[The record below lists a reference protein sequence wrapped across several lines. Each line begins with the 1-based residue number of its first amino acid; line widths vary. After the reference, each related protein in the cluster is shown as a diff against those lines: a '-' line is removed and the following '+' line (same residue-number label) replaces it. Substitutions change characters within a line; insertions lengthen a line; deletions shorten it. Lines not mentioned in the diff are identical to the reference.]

1 MSFKRVSDDQNGAI
15 HHQMDANR
23 FIFVHPEEVTD
34 APGLTRA
41 EKRAILAAWAS
52 DRHAVEGAPSLRQ
65 LESGAIVP
73 LDQILAALQSLDGEQ
88 TTPIAIRLAVP
99 RRLRRRRAGA
109 HVWRARRPDD
119 DPPPPTPKP
128 ARMRLRAA

>member
-15 HHQMDANR
+15 HQTMDANR
-23 FIFVHPEEVTD
+23 LIFVHPEEVTD
-34 APGLTRA
+34 ASGLTRA
-41 EKRAILAAWAS
+41 EKREILAAWAS
-52 DRHAVEGAPSLRQ
+52 DQHAVEGAPRLRQ

-73 LDQILAALQSLDGEQ
+73 LDQILAALQSLDSER
-88 TTPIAIRLAVP
+88 TAPVALRLAGL

-109 HVWRARRPDD
+109 RAWRDRRPDD

-128 ARMRLRAA
+128 AQMRLRAA